1 MSDQRPMTE
10 SAFAETVAIAK
21 LPSEF
26 GTFKIYG
33 YRNTLDNSENVAI
46 IKGDLEKFDN
56 PVMVRIHSECL
67 TGDALGSLR
76 CDCGTQ
82 LQTALRMI
90 ENAGQ
95 GVVIYLA
102 QEGRGIGLLNKVK
115 AYSLQDLGLDTVEA
129 NERLGFSADL
139 RDYSIVA
146 QILQDLGVK
155 QIRLITNNPRKIA
168 GLQSYGIEVADRIPL
183 VVEPN
188 DHNLNYL
195 TTKAKKL
202 GHLIKLKKRKSLAIN
217 PVVIDEHLE
226 DIWSAL
232 LECREAMKNKA
243 PHINEYWAFFGNAKS
258 PWSFQK
264 FSSEKLPIFPESD
277 FLIIVDFTNDFCQ
290 NLDLVSKLFSQV
302 EYGIVFKPGSA
313 FKSDLVQD
321 TQCFQG
327 IWNSNGWQ
335 NFSLYLGLLVAQRA
349 AHLEKRPFL
358 MAHLAQSL
366 DGRIAATNGNSQ
378 WLSNEAN
385 LKHAH
390 RLRALHDAVMVGAV
404 TATLDN
410 PKLTVRLVTG
420 KHPTPII
427 IEGQSDLNLD
437 DLQMMALHE
446 RVIVLHPQG
455 KPDRVIPKVA
465 KEKILDLPISPK
477 TDSRKNPVLAPSEIL
492 NSLYENGISS
502 IFLEGGGQT
511 VSYFLQADCIELLHL
526 HLAPLILGSGRS
538 SFTLP
543 VIDSIDQGL
552 RFKMK
557 HFDLDGEILLELLL
571 PHQRSRI

>member
-1 MSDQRPMTE
+1 VSDQKPITE
-10 SAFAETVAIAK
+10 SIVVGTLAIAK

-26 GTFKIYG
+26 GQFKIYG

-46 IKGDLEKFDN
+46 VKGEPAQFDN

-76 CDCGTQ
+76 CDCRMQ
-82 LQTALRMI
+82 LQAALRII

-95 GVVIYLA
+95 GIVVYLA

-139 RDYSIVA
+139 RDYSMA
-146 QILQDLGVK
+146 AHILKDLGVK

-168 GLQSYGIEVADRIPL
+168 RLQSYDIEVVERMPLGIE
-183 VVEPN
+183 PN
-188 DHNLNYL
+188 EYNLKYL
-195 TTKAKKL
+195 TTKANKL
-202 GHLIKLKKRKSLAIN
+202 GHLLDVKHLQSLAIKALK
-217 PVVIDEHLE
+217 IDEYLE
-226 DIWSAL
+226 EIWPAL
-232 LECREAMKNKA
+232 LECKESLRNE
-243 PHINEYWAFFGNAKS
+243 PPQVHEYWAFFGKAKS
-258 PWSFQK
+258 PWSFK
-264 FSSEKLPIFPESD
+264 KLYEKKISDIPESD
-277 FLIIVDFTNDFCQ
+277 FLIIIDFPNDFCQ
-290 NLDLVSKLFSQV
+290 NLDFANQLFSQV
-302 EYGIVFKPGSA
+302 QSAIVFKSGSP

-321 TQCFQG
+321 AQCFKG
-327 IWNSNGWQ
+327 MSSSDGWQ
-335 NFSLYLGLLVAQRA
+335 TFSLYIRLLVAQREA
-349 AHLEKRPFL
+349 YLEKRPFL

-366 DGRIAATNGNSQ
+366 DGRIAAVNGNSQ

-390 RLRALHDAVMVGAV
+390 RLRALHDAVMVGAA

-420 KHPTPII
+420 KHPTPVI
-427 IEGQSDLNLD
+427 IEGKNDLRLD
-437 DLQMMALHE
+437 DLQMMRLHE
-446 RVIVLHPQG
+446 KMIVLYPQG
-455 KPDRVIPKVA
+455 KSHRVLPQAA
-465 KEKILDLPISPK
+465 KGKILDIPISPK
-477 TDSRKNPVLAPSEIL
+477 KGSPERSLLAPSEIL
-492 NSLYENGISS
+492 NVLYEKGISS

-511 VSYFLQADCIELLHL
+511 VSYFLQADCIDLLHL
-526 HLAPLILGSGRS
+526 HFSPLILGSGRS

-543 VIDSIDQGL
+543 VIDSIDKGL

-557 HFDLDGEILLELLL
+557 HFDLDGEILLELV
-571 PHQRSRI
+571 PR

>member
-1 MSDQRPMTE
+1 MSDLKPITE

-26 GTFKIYG
+26 GQFKIYG

-46 IKGDLEKFDN
+46 VKGEPTKFDN
-56 PVMVRIHSECL
+56 SVMVRIHSECL

-76 CDCGTQ
+76 CDCGMQ
-82 LQTALRMI
+82 LQIALRMI
-90 ENAGQ
+90 DKAGQ
-95 GVVIYLA
+95 GVIIYLA

-139 RDYSIVA
+139 RDYSMAA
-146 QILQDLGVK
+146 QILKDLGVN

-168 GLQSYGIEVADRIPL
+168 RLQNYGIEVVERIPL
-183 VVEPN
+183 AIEPN
-188 DHNLNYL
+188 DYNLNYL

-202 GHLIKLKKRKSLAIN
+202 GHLLKVKHRIAIN
-217 PVVIDEHLE
+217 ALKIDEHLE
-226 DIWSAL
+226 DIWPAL
-232 LECREAMKNKA
+232 LECKEVMKNE
-243 PHINEYWAFFGNAKS
+243 PPQLNEYWAFFGNAKS

-264 FSSEKLPIFPESD
+264 LYNEKIPHIPESD
-277 FLIIVDFTNDFCQ
+277 FLIIIDFPNDFCQ
-290 NLDLVSKLFSQV
+290 NLNFANQLFSQV
-302 EYGIVFKPGSA
+302 ESAIVFKSGSP
-313 FKSDLVQD
+313 FKSDIVQD
-321 TQCFQG
+321 AQCFKG
-327 IWNSNGWQ
+327 MWSSNGWQ
-335 NFSLYLGLLVAQRA
+335 TFSLYIRLLVAQREA
-349 AHLEKRPFL
+349 YLEKRPFL

-366 DGRIAATNGNSQ
+366 DGKIAAVNGNSQ

-410 PKLTVRLVTG
+410 PKLTVRLVPG
-420 KHPTPII
+420 KHPTPVI
-427 IEGQSDLNLD
+427 IEGQNDLRVD
-437 DLQMMALHE
+437 DLHMMALHE
-446 RVIVLHPQG
+446 RVIVLCPQE
-455 KPDRVIPKVA
+455 KQHRVLPQAA
-465 KEKILDLPISPK
+465 KEKILELPISSTK
-477 TDSRKNPVLAPSEIL
+477 DSQERPVLAPSEIL
-492 NSLYENGISS
+492 KVLYENGIST

-526 HLAPLILGSGRS
+526 HFSPLILGSGRS

-543 VIDSIDQGL
+543 VINSIDEGL

-557 HFDLDGEILLELLL
+557 HFDLDGEILVELL
-571 PHQRSRI
+571 QDKQSRI

>member
-1 MSDQRPMTE
+1 MTNKRPITE
-10 SAFAETVAIAK
+10 STGEETVASAK

-26 GTFKIYG
+26 GQFKIYG

-46 IKGDLEKFDN
+46 VKGEPAQFGN

-76 CDCGTQ
+76 CDCRMQ
-82 LQTALRMI
+82 LQAALRMI

-95 GVVIYLA
+95 GIVVYLA

-139 RDYSIVA
+139 RDYSMAA
-146 QILQDLGVK
+146 QILKDLGVK

-168 GLQSYGIEVADRIPL
+168 RLQSYDIEVVERMPL
-183 VVEPN
+183 AIEPN
-188 DHNLNYL
+188 DYNLNYL

-202 GHLIKLKKRKSLAIN
+202 GHLLDVKHLQSVARKALK
-217 PVVIDEHLE
+217 IDEHL
-226 DIWSAL
+226 DKIWSAL
-232 LECREAMKNKA
+232 VECKEVMRNE
-243 PHINEYWAFFGNAKS
+243 PPQLHEYWAFFGNAKS
-258 PWSFQK
+258 PWSFK
-264 FSSEKLPIFPESD
+264 KLSEEKISDIPESD
-277 FLIIVDFTNDFCQ
+277 FLIIIDFPNDFCQ
-290 NLDLVSKLFSQV
+290 KLNFANQLFSQV
-302 EYGIVFKPGSA
+302 QAAIVFKSGSP

-321 TQCFQG
+321 AQCFKG
-327 IWNSNGWQ
+327 MWSSDGWQ
-335 NFSLYLGLLVAQRA
+335 TFSLYIRLLVAQREA
-349 AHLEKRPFL
+349 YLEKRPFL

-366 DGRIAATNGNSQ
+366 DGRIAAINGHSQ

-420 KHPTPII
+420 KHPIPII
-427 IEGQSDLNLD
+427 IEGQSDLSLD
-437 DLQMMALHE
+437 NLQMIALHE

-455 KPDRVIPKVA
+455 KQHRVLPQAA
-465 KEKILDLPISPK
+465 KGKILDLPIAPK
-477 TDSRKNPVLAPSEIL
+477 KDSQERPVLAPSEIL
-492 NSLYENGISS
+492 NTLYENGISS

-511 VSYFLQADCIELLHL
+511 VSYFLQADCIALLHL
-526 HLAPLILGSGRS
+526 HFSPLILGSGRS

-543 VIDSIDQGL
+543 VIDSIDKGL

-557 HFDLDGEILLELLL
+557 HFDLDGEILLELV
-571 PHQRSRI
+571 PR

>member
-1 MSDQRPMTE
+1 MSDQRPITE
-10 SAFAETVAIAK
+10 STIAETVASAK

-33 YRNTLDNSENVAI
+33 YRNTADDSENVAI
-46 IKGDLEKFDN
+46 IKGEVKNFDS

-76 CDCGTQ
+76 CDCGMQ
-82 LQTALRMI
+82 LQIALRML
-90 ENAGQ
+90 EKAGQ
-95 GVVIYLA
+95 GVLIYLA

-139 RDYSIVA
+139 RDYGTVA
-146 QILQDLGVK
+146 EILEDLGVK
-155 QIRLITNNPRKIA
+155 QIRLITNNPRKVA
-168 GLQSYGIEVADRIPL
+168 GLKSYGIEVVDRIPL
-183 VVEPN
+183 VIEPN
-188 DHNLNYL
+188 DYNLHYL

-202 GHLIKLKKRKSLAIN
+202 GHLIKLKHRQSPAVSTVI
-217 PVVIDEHLE
+217 IDEYLE
-226 DIWSAL
+226 DIWSAI
-232 LECREAMKNKA
+232 LECKETMKNES
-243 PHINEYWAFFGNAKS
+243 PQINEYWAFFGNANTC
-258 PWSFQK
+258 WSFQK
-264 FSSEKLPIFPESD
+264 FSSEKIPFFSESD
-277 FLIIVDFTNDFCQ
+277 FLIVVDFTNDFCQ
-290 NLDLVSKLFSQV
+290 DSTLVNKVFSQAR
-302 EYGIVFKPGSA
+302 YATVFKNSSS

-321 TQCFQG
+321 PQCFKG
-327 IWNSNGWQ
+327 TWSSNGWQ
-335 NFSLYLGLLVAQRA
+335 NFSLYLGILVAQRA
-349 AHLEKRPFL
+349 AYLEKRPFL
-358 MAHLAQSL
+358 MTHLAQSL

-390 RLRALHDAVMVGAV
+390 RLRALHDAVMVGLV

-420 KHPTPII
+420 KNPTPVI
-427 IEGQSDLNLD
+427 IEGQSDLTLH
-437 DLQMMALHE
+437 DLQMIALHE
-446 RVIVLHPQG
+446 RVIVLYPQG
-455 KPDRVIPKVA
+455 KQHRVIPQAV
-465 KEKILDLPISPK
+465 KEKVLDLPISPK
-477 TDSRKNPVLAPSEIL
+477 KDSQENLFLPPSEIL
-492 NSLYENGISS
+492 NVLYENGISS

-526 HLAPLILGSGRS
+526 HFAPLILGSGRS

-543 VIDSIDQGL
+543 VIDSIDKGL

-557 HFDLDGEILLELLL
+557 HFDLDGEILVELLL
-571 PHQRSRI
+571 SR

>member
-1 MSDQRPMTE
+1 MSDLKPITE
-10 SAFAETVAIAK
+10 STFAETVAIAK

-26 GTFKIYG
+26 GQFKIYG

-46 IKGDLEKFDN
+46 VKGEPTKFDN
-56 PVMVRIHSECL
+56 SVMVRIHSECL

-76 CDCGTQ
+76 CDCGMQ
-82 LQTALRMI
+82 LQIALRMI
-90 ENAGQ
+90 DKAGQ
-95 GVVIYLA
+95 GVIIYLA

-139 RDYSIVA
+139 RDYSMAA
-146 QILQDLGVK
+146 QILKDLGVN

-168 GLQSYGIEVADRIPL
+168 RLQNYGIEVIERIAL
-183 VVEPN
+183 AIEPN
-188 DHNLNYL
+188 AYNLNYL

-202 GHLIKLKKRKSLAIN
+202 GHLLKVKHRPLAIN
-217 PVVIDEHLE
+217 ALKIDEHLE

-232 LECREAMKNKA
+232 LECKEVMKKE
-243 PHINEYWAFFGNAKS
+243 PPQLNEYWAFFGNAKS

-264 FSSEKLPIFPESD
+264 LSNEKIPHIPESD
-277 FLIIVDFTNDFCQ
+277 FLIIIDFPNDFCQ
-290 NLDLVSKLFSQV
+290 NLSFVNQLFSQV
-302 EYGIVFKPGSA
+302 QSAIVFKSGSP
-313 FKSDLVQD
+313 FKSDIVQD
-321 TQCFQG
+321 AQCFKG
-327 IWNSNGWQ
+327 MWSSNGWQ
-335 NFSLYLGLLVAQRA
+335 TFCLYIRLLVAQREA
-349 AHLEKRPFL
+349 YLQKRPFL

-366 DGRIAATNGNSQ
+366 DGKIAAVNGNSQ

-420 KHPTPII
+420 KHPTPVII
-427 IEGQSDLNLD
+427 KGQNDLRLD
-437 DLQMMALHE
+437 DLHMMALHE
-446 RVIVLHPQG
+446 KVIVLCPQE
-455 KPDRVIPKVA
+455 KQHRVLPQAA
-465 KEKILDLPISPK
+465 KEKILELPISSTK
-477 TDSRKNPVLAPSEIL
+477 DSQERPVLAPSEIL
-492 NSLYENGISS
+492 KVLYENGIST

-511 VSYFLQADCIELLHL
+511 VSYFLQANYIELLHL
-526 HLAPLILGSGRS
+526 HFSPLILGSGRS

-543 VIDSIDQGL
+543 VINSIDEGL

-557 HFDLDGEILLELLL
+557 HFDLDGEILVELL
-571 PHQRSRI
+571 QDKQSRI

>member
-1 MSDQRPMTE
+1 MSDQRPVTE
-10 SAFAETVAIAK
+10 STVAGTVAIAK
-21 LPSEF
+21 LPTEF
-26 GTFKIYG
+26 GQFKIYG

-46 IKGDLEKFDN
+46 VKGEPEKFDN

-76 CDCGTQ
+76 CDCRMQ
-82 LQTALRMI
+82 LQAALRII

-95 GVVIYLA
+95 GIVVYLA

-139 RDYSIVA
+139 RDYSMAA
-146 QILQDLGVK
+146 QILKDLGAK

-168 GLQSYGIEVADRIPL
+168 RLQSYDIEVVERIPL
-183 VVEPN
+183 AIEPN
-188 DHNLNYL
+188 DYNLNYL

-202 GHLIKLKKRKSLAIN
+202 GHLLEVKYRQSLAKN
-217 PVVIDEHLE
+217 ALKIDEHLE

-232 LECREAMKNKA
+232 LECKESLKNE
-243 PHINEYWAFFGNAKS
+243 PPQFHEYWAFFGKAKS
-258 PWSFQK
+258 PWSFK
-264 FSSEKLPIFPESD
+264 KLSEEKIADIPESD
-277 FLIIVDFTNDFCQ
+277 FLIIVDFTNEFCQ
-290 NLDLVSKLFSQV
+290 NLDFANQLFSQV
-302 EYGIVFKPGSA
+302 QSAIVFKSGSP
-313 FKSDLVQD
+313 FKNELVQD
-321 TQCFQG
+321 AQCFKG
-327 IWNSNGWQ
+327 MWSSDGWQ
-335 NFSLYLGLLVAQRA
+335 TFSLYIRLLVAQREA
-349 AHLEKRPFL
+349 YLEKRPFL

-366 DGRIAATNGNSQ
+366 DGRIAAVNGHSQ

-390 RLRALHDAVMVGAV
+390 RLRALHDAVMVGAA

-420 KHPTPII
+420 KHPTPVI
-427 IEGQSDLNLD
+427 IEGQNDLSLN

-446 RVIVLHPQG
+446 RVIVLYPQG
-455 KPDRVIPKVA
+455 KQHRVLPQAA
-465 KEKILDLPISPK
+465 KGKILEIPISPK
-477 TDSRKNPVLAPSEIL
+477 KYSQESPVLAPSEIL
-492 NSLYENGISS
+492 NALYENGISS

-511 VSYFLQADCIELLHL
+511 VSYFLQADCIALLHL
-526 HLAPLILGSGRS
+526 HFSPLILGSGRS

-543 VIDSIDQGL
+543 VIDSIDKGL

-557 HFDLDGEILLELLL
+557 HFNLDGEILLELV
-571 PHQRSRI
+571 PR

>member
-1 MSDQRPMTE
+1 MSDQRPISE
-10 SAFAETVAIAK
+10 IAFAETVAIAK

-26 GTFKIYG
+26 GQFKIYG

-46 IKGDLEKFDN
+46 VKGEPTKFDN

-82 LQTALRMI
+82 LQAALRII

-95 GVVIYLA
+95 GIVVYLA

-129 NERLGFSADL
+129 NEHLGFSADL
-139 RDYSIVA
+139 RDYSMAA
-146 QILQDLGVK
+146 QILKDLGVN

-168 GLQSYGIEVADRIPL
+168 RLQNYGIEVVERITL
-183 VVEPN
+183 AIEPN
-188 DHNLNYL
+188 DYNLNYL

-202 GHLIKLKKRKSLAIN
+202 GHLLEVKHRQSLARN
-217 PVVIDEHLE
+217 AFKIDEHLE
-226 DIWSAL
+226 DIWPAL
-232 LECREAMKNKA
+232 LECKEVMKNE
-243 PHINEYWAFFGNAKS
+243 PPQLHEYWAFFGNAKS

-264 FSSEKLPIFPESD
+264 LSDEKISDIPESD
-277 FLIIVDFTNDFCQ
+277 FLIIVDFPNDFCQ
-290 NLDLVSKLFSQV
+290 NLQSANQLFSQV
-302 EYGIVFKPGSA
+302 QSAIV

-321 TQCFQG
+321 AQCFKG
-327 IWNSNGWQ
+327 MWSSNGWQ
-335 NFSLYLGLLVAQRA
+335 TFSLYIRLLVAQREA
-349 AHLEKRPFL
+349 YLEKRPFL

-366 DGRIAATNGNSQ
+366 DGRIAAVNGNSQ

-420 KHPTPII
+420 KHPTPVI
-427 IEGQSDLNLD
+427 IEGQSDLKLD
-437 DLQMMALHE
+437 DLQMIALHE
-446 RVIVLHPQG
+446 KVIVLCPQG
-455 KPDRVIPKVA
+455 KQHRVLPQAA
-465 KEKILDLPISPK
+465 KEKILELPISPTK
-477 TDSRKNPVLAPSEIL
+477 GSQEKPVLAPSEIL
-492 NSLYENGISS
+492 NVLYENGISS

-526 HLAPLILGSGRS
+526 HFSPLILGSGRS

-543 VIDSIDQGL
+543 VIDSIDKGL

-571 PHQRSRI
+571 DQQSRI

>member
-1 MSDQRPMTE
+1 MSDQKPITE
-10 SAFAETVAIAK
+10 SIVAGTVAIAK

-26 GTFKIYG
+26 GQFKIYG

-46 IKGDLEKFDN
+46 VKGEPEKFDN

-76 CDCGTQ
+76 CDCRMQ
-82 LQTALRMI
+82 LQAALRII

-139 RDYSIVA
+139 RDYSMAA
-146 QILQDLGVK
+146 QILKDLGVK

-168 GLQSYGIEVADRIPL
+168 RLQSHDIEIVDRIPL
-183 VVEPN
+183 AIEPN
-188 DHNLNYL
+188 DYNLNYL

-202 GHLIKLKKRKSLAIN
+202 GHLLKVKYRQALAIDAFK
-217 PVVIDEHLE
+217 IDEHLE
-226 DIWSAL
+226 YIWSAL
-232 LECREAMKNKA
+232 LECKEFMRNE
-243 PHINEYWAFFGNAKS
+243 PPQIHEYWAFFGNAKS

-264 FSSEKLPIFPESD
+264 FSGEKLPDIPESD
-277 FLIIVDFTNDFCQ
+277 FLIIVDLTNDFCQ
-290 NLDLVSKLFSQV
+290 NLNLANQLFSQV
-302 EYGIVFKPGSA
+302 QSAIVFKSGSP
-313 FKSDLVQD
+313 FKNDIVQD
-321 TQCFQG
+321 AQCFKG
-327 IWNSNGWQ
+327 TWSSNGWQ
-335 NFSLYLGLLVAQRA
+335 TFSLYVRLLVAQREA
-349 AHLEKRPFL
+349 YLEKRPFL

-366 DGRIAATNGNSQ
+366 DGRIAAVNGHSQ

-420 KHPTPII
+420 KHPTPVI
-427 IEGQSDLNLD
+427 IEGQNDLRLG

-455 KPDRVIPKVA
+455 KPHQVLPQAAKV
-465 KEKILDLPISPK
+465 KILELPISPRNG
-477 TDSRKNPVLAPSEIL
+477 SQERPVLAPSEIL
-492 NSLYENGISS
+492 NVLYENGISS

-511 VSYFLQADCIELLHL
+511 VSYFLQDDCIDLLHL
-526 HLAPLILGSGRS
+526 HFAPLILGSGRS
-538 SFTLP
+538 NFTLP
-543 VIDSIDQGL
+543 VIDSIGKGL

-557 HFDLDGEILLELLL
+557 HFDLDGEILMELV
-571 PHQRSRI
+571 PR

>member
-1 MSDQRPMTE
+1 MSDKKPITE
-10 SAFAETVAIAK
+10 NIVVGTVASAK

-26 GTFKIYG
+26 GQFKIYG

-46 IKGDLEKFDN
+46 VKGEPEKFDN

-76 CDCGTQ
+76 CDCRMQ
-82 LQTALRMI
+82 LQAALRII

-139 RDYSIVA
+139 RDYSMAA
-146 QILQDLGVK
+146 QILKDLGVK

-168 GLQSYGIEVADRIPL
+168 RLQSHGIEIADRIPL
-183 VVEPN
+183 AIEPN
-188 DHNLNYL
+188 DYNLNYL

-202 GHLIKLKKRKSLAIN
+202 GHLLDVKHREFVASSAFE
-217 PVVIDEHLE
+217 IDEHLE
-226 DIWSAL
+226 YIWSAL
-232 LECREAMKNKA
+232 LECKEVMRNE
-243 PHINEYWAFFGNAKS
+243 PPQLHEYWAFFGNAKS
-258 PWSFQK
+258 PWSFK
-264 FSSEKLPIFPESD
+264 KLSEEKISEIPETD
-277 FLIIVDFTNDFCQ
+277 FLIIVDFPNDFCQ
-290 NLDLVSKLFSQV
+290 KLDFANQLFSQV
-302 EYGIVFKPGSA
+302 QSAIVFKSDA
-313 FKSDLVQD
+313 SYKSDLVQD
-321 TQCFQG
+321 AQCFKG
-327 IWNSNGWQ
+327 MWSSNGWQ
-335 NFSLYLGLLVAQRA
+335 TFSLYIRLLVAQREA
-349 AHLEKRPFL
+349 YLEKRPFL

-366 DGRIAATNGNSQ
+366 DGRIAAANGNSQ

-390 RLRALHDAVMVGAV
+390 RLRALHDAVMVGAG

-420 KHPTPII
+420 KHPTPVI
-427 IEGQSDLNLD
+427 IEGQNDLRLD
-437 DLQMMALHE
+437 DLQMRALHE
-446 RVIVLHPQG
+446 KMIVLYPQG
-455 KPDRVIPKVA
+455 KPHRVLSQTA
-465 KEKILDLPISPK
+465 KGEILELPIS
-477 TDSRKNPVLAPSEIL
+477 SRNGSQERPILAPSEIL
-492 NSLYENGISS
+492 NVLYENGISS

-511 VSYFLQADCIELLHL
+511 VSYFLQDDCIDLLHL
-526 HLAPLILGSGRS
+526 HFAPLILGSGRS
-538 SFTLP
+538 NFTLP
-543 VIDSIDQGL
+543 VIDSIDKGL

-557 HFDLDGEILLELLL
+557 HFDLDGEILMELV
-571 PHQRSRI
+571 PR

>member
-1 MSDQRPMTE
+1 MSIQKPITE
-10 SAFAETVAIAK
+10 SAFVETVAIAK

-26 GTFKIYG
+26 GQFKIYG

-46 IKGDLEKFDN
+46 VKGDPTKFDN
-56 PVMVRIHSECL
+56 SVMVRIHSECL

-90 ENAGQ
+90 DKAGQ
-95 GVVIYLA
+95 GVIIYLA

-139 RDYSIVA
+139 REYSMAA
-146 QILQDLGVK
+146 QILRDLGVN

-168 GLQSYGIEVADRIPL
+168 RLQNYGIEIVERIPL
-183 VVEPN
+183 AIEPN
-188 DHNLNYL
+188 DYNLNYL

-202 GHLIKLKKRKSLAIN
+202 GHLLEVKHRQSLTRNALK
-217 PVVIDEHLE
+217 IDDHLD

-232 LECREAMKNKA
+232 LECKEAMKNEFPQK
-243 PHINEYWAFFGNAKS
+243 NEYWAFFGNAKS

-264 FSSEKLPIFPESD
+264 FTDEKVSKIPESD
-277 FLIIVDFTNDFCQ
+277 FLIIVDFPNNFCQ
-290 NLDLVSKLFSQV
+290 KLQSANQLFSQV
-302 EYGIVFKPGSA
+302 QSAIVFKSGSP
-313 FKSDLVQD
+313 FKSDIVQD
-321 TQCFQG
+321 AQCFKG
-327 IWNSNGWQ
+327 MWSSNGWQ
-335 NFSLYLGLLVAQRA
+335 TFSLYIRLLIAQREA
-349 AHLEKRPFL
+349 CLEKRPFL

-366 DGRIAATNGNSQ
+366 DGKIAAVNGNSQ

-420 KHPTPII
+420 KHPTPVI
-427 IEGQSDLNLD
+427 IEGQSDLKLD
-437 DLQMMALHE
+437 DLQMMAVHE
-446 RVIVLHPQG
+446 KVIVLYPQG
-455 KPDRVIPKVA
+455 KQHRVIPQVVKD
-465 KEKILDLPISPK
+465 KILDISISPK
-477 TDSRKNPVLAPSEIL
+477 TGSQKNTVLAPSEIL
-492 NSLYENGISS
+492 NVLYENGISS

-511 VSYFLQADCIELLHL
+511 VSYFLQANCIELLHL
-526 HLAPLILGSGRS
+526 HFCPLILGSGRS

-543 VIDSIDQGL
+543 VIDSIDKGL

-557 HFDLDGEILLELLL
+557 HFDLDGEILVELL
-571 PHQRSRI
+571 QDKQSRI

>member
-1 MSDQRPMTE
+1 MSDLKSITE

-26 GTFKIYG
+26 GQFKIYG
-33 YRNTLDNSENVAI
+33 YRNILDNSENVAI
-46 IKGDLEKFDN
+46 VKGEPTKFDN
-56 PVMVRIHSECL
+56 SVMVRIHSECL

-90 ENAGQ
+90 DNAGQ
-95 GVVIYLA
+95 GVIIYLA

-139 RDYSIVA
+139 RDYSMAA
-146 QILQDLGVK
+146 QILKDLGVN

-168 GLQSYGIEVADRIPL
+168 RLQNYGIEVVERIPL
-183 VVEPN
+183 AIEPN
-188 DHNLNYL
+188 DYNLNYL

-202 GHLIKLKKRKSLAIN
+202 GHLLEVKHRQSLAIN
-217 PVVIDEHLE
+217 ALKIDEHLE

-232 LECREAMKNKA
+232 LECKEVMRNET
-243 PHINEYWAFFGNAKS
+243 PQLNEYWAFFGDEKS

-264 FSSEKLPIFPESD
+264 LFNEKIPHIPESD
-277 FLIIVDFTNDFCQ
+277 FLIIIDFPNDFCQ
-290 NLDLVSKLFSQV
+290 NLNFANQLFSQV
-302 EYGIVFKPGSA
+302 QSAIVFKSGSP
-313 FKSDLVQD
+313 FKSDIVQD
-321 TQCFQG
+321 AQCFKG
-327 IWNSNGWQ
+327 MWSSNGWQ
-335 NFSLYLGLLVAQRA
+335 TFSLYIRLLVAQREA
-349 AHLEKRPFL
+349 YLEKRPFL

-366 DGRIAATNGNSQ
+366 DGKIAAVNGNSQ

-410 PKLTVRLVTG
+410 PKLTVRLVPG
-420 KHPTPII
+420 KHPTPVI
-427 IEGQSDLNLD
+427 IEGQSDLRVD
-437 DLQMMALHE
+437 DLHMMALHE
-446 RVIVLHPQG
+446 KVIVLCPEEKQHRVLPQA
-455 KPDRVIPKVA
+455 A
-465 KEKILDLPISPK
+465 KEKILELPISATK
-477 TDSRKNPVLAPSEIL
+477 DSQERHVLAPSEIL
-492 NSLYENGISS
+492 KVLYENGIST

-526 HLAPLILGSGRS
+526 HFSPLILGSGRS

-543 VIDSIDQGL
+543 VIDSIDKGL

-557 HFDLDGEILLELLL
+557 HFDLDGEILVELL
-571 PHQRSRI
+571 QDKQSRI

>member
-1 MSDQRPMTE
+1 MSDQRPISE
-10 SAFAETVAIAK
+10 IAFAETVAIAK

-26 GTFKIYG
+26 GQFKIYG

-46 IKGDLEKFDN
+46 VKGEPTKFDN

-82 LQTALRMI
+82 LQAALRII

-95 GVVIYLA
+95 GIVVYLA

-129 NERLGFSADL
+129 NEHLGFSADL
-139 RDYSIVA
+139 RDYSMAA
-146 QILQDLGVK
+146 QILKDLGVN

-168 GLQSYGIEVADRIPL
+168 RLQNYGIEVVERITL
-183 VVEPN
+183 AIEPN
-188 DHNLNYL
+188 DYNLNYL

-202 GHLIKLKKRKSLAIN
+202 GHLLEVKHRQSLARN
-217 PVVIDEHLE
+217 AFKIDEHLE
-226 DIWSAL
+226 DIWPAL
-232 LECREAMKNKA
+232 LECKEVMKNE
-243 PHINEYWAFFGNAKS
+243 PPQLHEYWAFFGNAKS

-264 FSSEKLPIFPESD
+264 LSDEKISDIPESD
-277 FLIIVDFTNDFCQ
+277 FLIIVDFPNDFCQ
-290 NLDLVSKLFSQV
+290 NLQSANQLFSQV
-302 EYGIVFKPGSA
+302 QSAIVFKT
-313 FKSDLVQD
+313 DLVQD
-321 TQCFQG
+321 AQCFKG
-327 IWNSNGWQ
+327 MWSSNGWQ
-335 NFSLYLGLLVAQRA
+335 TFSLYIRLLVAQREA
-349 AHLEKRPFL
+349 YLEKRPFL

-366 DGRIAATNGNSQ
+366 DGRIAAVNGNSQ

-420 KHPTPII
+420 KHPTPVI
-427 IEGQSDLNLD
+427 IEGQSDLKLD
-437 DLQMMALHE
+437 DLQMIALHE
-446 RVIVLHPQG
+446 KVIVLCPQG
-455 KPDRVIPKVA
+455 KQHRVLPQAA
-465 KEKILDLPISPK
+465 KEKILELPISPTK
-477 TDSRKNPVLAPSEIL
+477 GSQEKPVLAPSEIL
-492 NSLYENGISS
+492 NVLYENGISS

-526 HLAPLILGSGRS
+526 HFSPLILGSGRS

-543 VIDSIDQGL
+543 VIDSIDKGL

-571 PHQRSRI
+571 DQQSRI

>member
-1 MSDQRPMTE
+1 MSDQRPITE
-10 SAFAETVAIAK
+10 STVEGTVAIAK

-26 GTFKIYG
+26 GQFKIYG

-46 IKGDLEKFDN
+46 VKGDPEKFDK
-56 PVMVRIHSECL
+56 PVTVRIHSECL

-76 CDCGTQ
+76 CDCRMQ
-82 LQTALRMI
+82 LQAGLKMI

-95 GVVIYLA
+95 GIVVYLA

-139 RDYSIVA
+139 RDYSMAA
-146 QILQDLGVK
+146 QILKDLGVK

-168 GLQSYGIEVADRIPL
+168 RLQSYDIEVVERIPL
-183 VVEPN
+183 VIEPN
-188 DHNLNYL
+188 DYNLNYL
-195 TTKAKKL
+195 TTKAQKL
-202 GHLIKLKKRKSLAIN
+202 GHLLEVNHRQSVAISALK
-217 PVVIDEHLE
+217 IDEYLE

-232 LECREAMKNKA
+232 LECKESLRNE
-243 PHINEYWAFFGNAKS
+243 PPQVHEYWAFFGKAKS
-258 PWSFQK
+258 PWSFK
-264 FSSEKLPIFPESD
+264 KLYKEEISDIPESD
-277 FLIIVDFTNDFCQ
+277 FLIIIDFPNDVCQ
-290 NLDLVSKLFSQV
+290 NLNFVNQLFSQV
-302 EYGIVFKPGSA
+302 QSAIVFKSGSP

-321 TQCFQG
+321 AQCFKG
-327 IWNSNGWQ
+327 IWSSDGWQ
-335 NFSLYLGLLVAQRA
+335 TFSLYIRLLVAQREA
-349 AHLEKRPFL
+349 YLKKRPFL

-366 DGRIAATNGNSQ
+366 DGRIAAINGHSQ

-420 KHPTPII
+420 KHPIPII
-427 IEGQSDLNLD
+427 IEGQSDLSLD

-446 RVIVLHPQG
+446 RVIVLYPQG
-455 KPDRVIPKVA
+455 KQHRVLPQA
-465 KEKILDLPISPK
+465 AQGKILELPISPK
-477 TDSRKNPVLAPSEIL
+477 KDSQERPILAPSEIL
-492 NSLYENGISS
+492 NALYENGISS

-511 VSYFLQADCIELLHL
+511 VSYFLQADCIALLHL
-526 HLAPLILGSGRS
+526 HFSPLILGSGRS

-543 VIDSIDQGL
+543 VIDSIDKGL

-557 HFDLDGEILLELLL
+557 HFNLDEEILLELV
-571 PHQRSRI
+571 PR

>member
-1 MSDQRPMTE
+1 MSDQKPITE
-10 SAFAETVAIAK
+10 SGFAETVAIAK

-46 IKGDLEKFDN
+46 IKGEVEKFDN

-76 CDCGTQ
+76 CDCGMQ
-82 LQTALRMI
+82 LQIALRMI
-90 ENAGQ
+90 EKAGQ
-95 GVVIYLA
+95 GVIIYLA

-146 QILQDLGVK
+146 QILKDLGVK

-168 GLQSYGIEVADRIPL
+168 GLESYGIEIADRIPL
-183 VVEPN
+183 VIEPN
-188 DHNLNYL
+188 DYNLNYL

-202 GHLIKLKKRKSLAIN
+202 GHLIKLKHRQPLAVNTLI
-217 PVVIDEHLE
+217 VDEHLE

-232 LECREAMKNKA
+232 LECKEVMKNES
-243 PHINEYWAFFGNAKS
+243 PQRNEYWAFFGNAKS

-264 FSSEKLPIFPESD
+264 FSSGKIPFFPESD
-277 FLIIVDFTNDFCQ
+277 FLIIIDLTNDFCQ
-290 NLDLVSKLFSQV
+290 DLNFVSKVFSQV
-302 EYGIVFKPGSA
+302 QYAIVFKNSSP

-321 TQCFQG
+321 TQCFKG
-327 IWNSNGWQ
+327 MWSSNGWQ
-335 NFSLYLGLLVAQRA
+335 IFSLYLGLLVAQRA
-349 AHLEKRPFL
+349 AYLEKRPFL

-420 KHPTPII
+420 KHPIPVI
-427 IEGQSDLNLD
+427 IEGQSDLKLD

-446 RVIVLHPQG
+446 RMIVLYPQE
-455 KPDRVIPKVA
+455 KQHRVIPQAA
-465 KEKILDLPISPK
+465 KEKILELPISSTK
-477 TDSRKNPVLAPSEIL
+477 DSHENSVLAPSEIL
-492 NSLYENGISS
+492 NVLYENGISS

-526 HLAPLILGSGRS
+526 HVSPLILGSGRS

-543 VIDSIDQGL
+543 VIDSIDKGL

-557 HFDLDGEILLELLL
+557 HFDFDGEILMELLL
-571 PHQRSRI
+571 LNKQSGI

>member
-1 MSDQRPMTE
+1 MSDLKPITE

-26 GTFKIYG
+26 GQFKIYG

-46 IKGDLEKFDN
+46 VKGEPTKFDN
-56 PVMVRIHSECL
+56 SVMVRIHSECL

-76 CDCGTQ
+76 CDCGMQ
-82 LQTALRMI
+82 LQIALRMI
-90 ENAGQ
+90 DKAGQ
-95 GVVIYLA
+95 GVIIYLA

-139 RDYSIVA
+139 RDYSMAA
-146 QILQDLGVK
+146 QILKDLGVN

-168 GLQSYGIEVADRIPL
+168 RLQNYGIEVVERIPL
-183 VVEPN
+183 AIEPN
-188 DHNLNYL
+188 DYNLNYL

-202 GHLIKLKKRKSLAIN
+202 GHLLKVKHRIAIN
-217 PVVIDEHLE
+217 ALKIDEHLE

-232 LECREAMKNKA
+232 LECKEVMKNE
-243 PHINEYWAFFGNAKS
+243 PPQLNEYWAFFGNAKS

-264 FSSEKLPIFPESD
+264 LSNEKIPNIPESD
-277 FLIIVDFTNDFCQ
+277 FLIIIDFPNDFCH
-290 NLDLVSKLFSQV
+290 NLNFANQLFSQV
-302 EYGIVFKPGSA
+302 ESAIVFKSGSP
-313 FKSDLVQD
+313 FKSDIVQD
-321 TQCFQG
+321 AQCFKG
-327 IWNSNGWQ
+327 MWSSNGWQ
-335 NFSLYLGLLVAQRA
+335 TFSLYIRLLVAQREA
-349 AHLEKRPFL
+349 YLEKRPFL

-366 DGRIAATNGNSQ
+366 DGKIAAVNGNSQ

-410 PKLTVRLVTG
+410 PKLTVRLVPG
-420 KHPTPII
+420 KHPTPVI
-427 IEGQSDLNLD
+427 IEGQNDLRVD
-437 DLQMMALHE
+437 DLHMMALHE
-446 RVIVLHPQG
+446 RVIVLCPQE
-455 KPDRVIPKVA
+455 KQDRVLPQAA
-465 KEKILDLPISPK
+465 KEKILELPISSTK
-477 TDSRKNPVLAPSEIL
+477 DSQERPVLAPSEIL
-492 NSLYENGISS
+492 KVLYENGISS

-526 HLAPLILGSGRS
+526 HFSPLILGSGRS

-543 VIDSIDQGL
+543 VINSIDEGL

-557 HFDLDGEILLELLL
+557 HFDLDGEILVELL
-571 PHQRSRI
+571 QDKQSRI